1 MQGRL
6 DAQIGR
12 NRHHLEGARA
22 GREDVKFDHDLLL
35 LLELTMP
42 FTGLISS
49 LGSKQGRPKIEPE
62 RPSSRSGLSNGED
75 EGNCAFVKSQTRFA
89 ARSHCDHSWRTTVLD
104 IDARGQCLLSFAIL
118 ARSCAKESLGLSA
131 SPTFQ
136 PTRACLWLSPCAC
149 ARCAR

>member
-35 LLELTMP
+35 LLELTIP

-49 LGSKQGRPKIEPE
+49 LGSKQGRPKSNANGLVRDQASRMVRTREIVL
-62 RPSSRSGLSNGED
+62 SSKVRRDLPRGL
-75 EGNCAFVKSQTRFA
+75 
-89 ARSHCDHSWRTTVLD
+89 TV
-104 IDARGQCLLSFAIL
+104 IIRGVRQCLISTL
-118 ARSCAKESLGLSA
+118 EDSA
-131 SPTFQ
+131 
-136 PTRACLWLSPCAC
+136 C
-149 ARCAR
+149 